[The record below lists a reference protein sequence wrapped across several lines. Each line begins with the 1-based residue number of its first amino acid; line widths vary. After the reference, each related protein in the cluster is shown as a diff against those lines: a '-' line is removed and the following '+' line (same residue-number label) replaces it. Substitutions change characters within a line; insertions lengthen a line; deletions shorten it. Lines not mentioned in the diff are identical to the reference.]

1 MSIRRMAFQSEEL
14 QRFLGRF
21 KDLNLY
27 PDYICKRAPE
37 ALATICQTDEILGA
51 LFDGP
56 GNKLYESCAQWIVAT
71 SGEVAKLLLK
81 DALERSR
88 EWDIEIPQTLLSTSE
103 LAGFPVQF
111 GVDLLMKLN
120 WSNFS
125 LAPMPSG
132 AEMGLLHRDSP
143 LLEFA
148 DDWMFDRTGP
158 IKHWGPESPMCV
170 LVVNKEIVACCE
182 ALVSDSSRASLGQV
196 STREEFRGQ
205 GYAKALISHF
215 CLLLKERNLTPF
227 YLVSSANTASVHLA
241 ESIGFQTVSTFFC
254 VTPNAQEKS

>member
-1 MSIRRMAFQSEEL
+1 MAFQSEEL
-14 QRFLGRF
+14 QSFLGRF
-21 KDLNLY
+21 ETLNLY
-27 PDYICKRAPE
+27 PNYICRKTPE
-37 ALATICQTDEILGA
+37 SLATICQTDEIQGA

-56 GNKLYESCAQWIVAT
+56 GYKLYESCAQWIVAT
-71 SGEVAKLLLK
+71 SGEVAKLLLN

-103 LAGFPVQF
+103 LASFPVQF
-111 GVDLLMKLN
+111 GVDLLMELN
-120 WSNFS
+120 WSRFS
-125 LAPMPSG
+125 LAPMPRG

-148 DDWMFDRTGP
+148 DAWVFDRTGP

-170 LVVNKEIVACCE
+170 LLSDKKIVACCE
-182 ALVSDSSRASLGQV
+182 ALVSDSFRASLGQV
-196 STREEFRGQ
+196 STREEFRGR

-215 CLLLKERNLTPF
+215 CLLLKERNLTPY
-227 YLVSSANTASVHLA
+227 YLVSSANTASVKLA

-254 VTPNAQEKS
+254 VTPDAKEKS